1 MVNKTLVE
9 LDLFAPVQDLQGVFY
24 PDYIRETSYN
34 VLDLEAYI
42 ADKKPLLNE
51 DQKFAYETIMDQ
63 VDKQEGGIIFLDAA
77 GGTGKTFL
85 INLVLA
91 EIRVH
96 GEIVLA
102 VASSGI
108 AATLMEGRRTAHSSL
123 KLPLNI
129 SRQESPTCHINK
141 TSGQAQVLIECKLIV
156 WDECTM
162 AHKKS
167 LEALNATLQD
177 LRGNCSLMGGALV
190 LLCGDFRQTLP
201 VIPKSTPAD
210 EIYACLKHSVLWN
223 NVQEISLKQNM
234 RILLRDGN
242 AQNFANKL
250 LEIGED
256 RLVIEA
262 SGMIK
267 LSSDLCVSVKTVR
280 DMIQAVYPN
289 VNQNYKNLEWLR
301 ERAILA
307 PKNDDVNE
315 INKEILAM
323 LPGDVIEYKSVN
335 TVVDADE
342 AVNYPTEFLNSLD
355 PAGLPQHRLILK
367 VGSPIILLRNLDPPK
382 LCNGTRLCVTKLM
395 KNIIQAVI
403 LTGKGKG
410 EIIFIPLIPTDLPF
424 NFKRLQ
430 FSVRLA
436 FSITINKSQ
445 GQYLKFCGVDLRS
458 PCFSHGQLYVAC
470 FRVVSPKNLYILSPG
485 YETKM

>member
-1 MVNKTLVE
+1 
-9 LDLFAPVQDLQGVFY
+9 
-24 PDYIRETSYN
+24 
-34 VLDLEAYI
+34 
-42 ADKKPLLNE
+42 
-51 DQKFAYETIMDQ
+51 
-63 VDKQEGGIIFLDAA
+63 
-77 GGTGKTFL
+77 
-85 INLVLA
+85 
-91 EIRVH
+91 
-96 GEIVLA
+96 
-102 VASSGI
+102 
-108 AATLMEGRRTAHSSL
+108 
-123 KLPLNI
+123 
-129 SRQESPTCHINK
+129 
-141 TSGQAQVLIECKLIV
+141 
-156 WDECTM
+156 
-162 AHKKS
+162 
-167 LEALNATLQD
+167 
-177 LRGNCSLMGGALV
+177 
-190 LLCGDFRQTLP
+190 
-201 VIPKSTPAD
+201 
-210 EIYACLKHSVLWN
+210 
-223 NVQEISLKQNM
+223 M

-280 DMIQAVYPN
+280 NMIQAVYPN

-323 LPGDVIEYKSVN
+323 LPGDVIEYKSVD

-342 AVNYPTEFLNSLD
+342 AVNYPTEFLSSLD

-410 EIIFIPLIPTDLPF
+410 EIIFIPRIPLIPTDLPF
-424 NFKRLQ
+424 NFTRLQ
-430 FSVRLA
+430 FPVRLG

-445 GQYLKFCGVDLRS
+445 GQSLKFCGVDLRS
-458 PCFSHGQLYVAC
+458 PCFSQGLLYVTC
-470 FRVVSPKNLYILSPG
+470 SRVGSPKNLYILSPG
-485 YETKM
+485 YETKNVVYKHVLNKKDS